1 MVLFMYYQNCV
12 WFTKKKIGWWRRL
25 FICVSKKICTLH
37 MHVSIHQGES
47 GTSPIIYRHRAIY
60 MASCN
65 CVTSKK
71 RKVLTTRCNKI
82 SSVIIKDKIILWYFK
97 VFNLNHGDL
106 TPIRNLKIQYR
117 CIFPDNHGFIR
128 VSNAMWV
135 CISWSWLCKV
145 TKNWCS
151 FLIYSLELY
160 LITIFLSRPFWKLI
174 CYSLY

>member
-1 MVLFMYYQNCV
+1 
-12 WFTKKKIGWWRRL
+12 
-25 FICVSKKICTLH
+25 

-71 RKVLTTRCNKI
+71 RKVLTNRCNKI

-151 FLIYSLELY
+151 FLIYNIAISHYNILIKAILKTHLLFIVLGLKIRSIYWSKICWIAY
-160 LITIFLSRPFWKLI
+160 LVP
-174 CYSLY
+174 